1 MARQAPWSVKGVD
14 EDARQ
19 IARDAADAAGMP
31 IGAWIDRAILQA
43 TGAAGTTEP
52 DPSALSQPSLPA
64 RIEPRPVPPA
74 PTPASAPEP
83 AAPPAPAASAAP
95 EKAYEPRHP
104 DLVAAAAPRDD
115 GQHAGYRPHAAGPM
129 AGPLRRARRRRRG
142 RPRLVGLSVGVLVV
156 VALVGG
162 GVWLIDR
169 MGAPPAP
176 PQQKAEAPPATQTAP
191 APAAPPGAAPG
202 DGAPADPA
210 ARVRAV
216 TEAARG
222 GDAKA
227 QYDLGVLFARGE
239 DVPRDDKGAVEWF
252 ERAALRGYAPAQYN
266 LGVAYEQGRGID
278 RNPPL
283 AFFWYQSAAEQGHV
297 RAQHNLGTLYAEGIG
312 TPRNYEQARNW
323 FTKAAEGGVVESIYS
338 LGLLHE
344 NGLGVKQDR
353 VRAEEHYRKAASGGS
368 ERAAVRLKALADL
381 PAGAAPSPA
390 APGAAPPATEM
401 PPATPSKPLGRKGIA
416 EVQRLL
422 RQLSFEPGA
431 ADGIAGG
438 RTIEAIRLYQ
448 QFAGLTVDGK
458 PTEALLQDL
467 RQVVEGMATDP
478 AAPSTGR

>member
-19 IARDAADAAGMP
+19 IARDAADAAEMP

-43 TGAAGTTEP
+43 AGAAGTTEP
-52 DPSALSQPSLPA
+52 DPVAPPQPSLLA
-64 RIEPRPVPPA
+64 RVEPRPAPPM
-74 PTPASAPEP
+74 PTPAGASEP
-83 AAPPAPAASAAP
+83 SAPPALDRVAAAAP
-95 EKAYEPRHP
+95 
-104 DLVAAAAPRDD
+104 AAPRDD
-115 GQHAGYRPHAAGPM
+115 GQRTGHRPRPAGPM
-129 AGPLRRARRRRRG
+129 AAPRRRASRG
-142 RPRLVGLSVGVLVV
+142 RSRRPRLARLAVGALVV
-156 VALVGG
+156 AALAGG
-162 GVWLIDR
+162 GIWLIDR

-176 PQQKAEAPPATQTAP
+176 PQQKAEAPTAPETVP
-191 APAAPPGAAPG
+191 APATPPVGTPG
-202 DGAPADPA
+202 DGAATDPPA
-210 ARVRAV
+210 RMRAV

-222 GDAKA
+222 GDARA

-239 DVPRDDKGAVEWF
+239 DVPRDDKSAVEWF

-266 LGVAYEQGRGID
+266 LGVVYEQGRGID
-278 RNPPL
+278 RNPAL

-312 TPRNYEQARNW
+312 TPRSYDQARNW
-323 FTKAAEGGVVESIYS
+323 FTKAAEGGVVESTYS

-353 VRAEEHYRKAASGGS
+353 ARAEEHYRKAASGGS
-368 ERAAVRLKALADL
+368 ERAAARLKALAGL
-381 PAGAAPSPA
+381 PADAAPAAA
-390 APGAAPPATEM
+390 APVAAPPVTEM
-401 PPATPSKPLGRKGIA
+401 PAAAPSKPLGRKGIA

-422 RQLSFEPGA
+422 RQLSFEPGT
-431 ADGIAGG
+431 ADGIAGA

-448 QFAGLTVDGK
+448 QFAGLAVDGK

-467 RQVVEGMATDP
+467 RQVVEGMETGPA